1 MPIILGSR
9 SPRRHDLLES
19 IVDADSLLIRPPLD
33 SNELGFAGLHHA
45 ESIQQRLYQIVQ
57 TKLDDVQRQIQADAA
72 LALQNNWCVVADT
85 IVVAQDPQAGT
96 VVLGQP
102 DTSNWKDQ
110 VRDWMLRFYSDST
123 HEVWTGFHVSSGSET
138 VESVVRTVVRFC
150 EVTPELADWY
160 VSTGESVGK
169 AGGYAV
175 QGAAAAF
182 VTAIEG
188 SLTNIIGLPVLEVTQ
203 ALQSLG
209 CSVPAA
215 TGSA

>member
-1 MPIILGSR
+1 MTS
-9 SPRRHDLLES
+9 
-19 IVDADSLLIRPPLD
+19 
-33 SNELGFAGLHHA
+33 EL
-45 ESIQQRLYQIVQ
+45 Q
-57 TKLDDVQRQIQADAA
+57 TKLDDVQHQVRADES
-72 LALQNNWCVVADT
+72 LAPQNNWCIVADT
-85 IVVAQDPQAGT
+85 IVVAQNPQAGT

-102 DTSNWKDQ
+102 DASDWRAQ
-110 VRDWMLRFYSDST
+110 VRDWMLRLYSGRT
-123 HEVWTGFHVSSGSET
+123 HEVWTGFQVSCDGET

-150 EVTPELADWY
+150 EVTPPMADWY

-209 CSVPAA
+209 CRVPAE